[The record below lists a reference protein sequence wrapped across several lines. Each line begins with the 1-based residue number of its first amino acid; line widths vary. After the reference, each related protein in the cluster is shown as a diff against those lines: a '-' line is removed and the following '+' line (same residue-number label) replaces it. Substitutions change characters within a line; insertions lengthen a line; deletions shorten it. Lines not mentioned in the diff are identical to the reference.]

1 MNTQVLLKWVSLNFY
16 KPKKYKILILWV
28 SIFYKNIVSSITII
42 SLKKRVP
49 VCELR
54 FLAN

>member
-1 MNTQVLLKWVSLNFY
+1 MGFNFY
-16 KPKKYKILILWV
+16 KPQKYKILILRV
-28 SIFYKNIVSSITII
+28 SIFYKNILSSITII